1 MACLLDKDDVLALYS
16 DIYED
21 ILGKINGDTKTKFN
35 PEAYIKQL
43 HAEIAEINDPVFA
56 LEVAQAAPEIM
67 LQVIATRKNVREY
80 FVKNKISQDPISEM
94 SINFEDVNQVKEF
107 VSGKKKSLEEQ
118 KDKVRR
124 KNTTKKDV
132 EILDPTDAT
141 INYSNVQK
149 KGKVEDPLTNTLNF
163 AITQDPSKITDENQD
178 KVDPEKELFYKVI
191 KQLILLTE
199 QRAADNDEVIYQD
212 VAIAQRPV
220 LIQNFPT
227 QEDGTSLLTADD
239 KAFLERTPEYNGI
252 LNVISDT
259 EGNFVYFT
267 EDGNIT
273 TNPEEGR
280 LVYQYMRDVANKD
293 GKLML
298 TNRSGFAY
306 TLVSPEDIVE
316 RKNKEYKQLNNMP
329 LGMLKSEKDAML
341 RKEKAKQKKKMNDLY
356 RLQTYIKENPEE
368 VLVLRINGGSF
379 GNFQS
384 KYIPIS
390 ETGLDLDNIS
400 QPIIG
405 GPKSGYVQVQI
416 AQDLPGISTK
426 HQVYLQRGDINEPT
440 ADKIATILTT
450 KARYRGEELSPQ
462 ARRTYAEIFLGDNV
476 VDRNTN
482 KIKNNIEILTP
493 EINGITTLTVSI
505 NGEQVMLDAPS
516 AKQQIKEHL
525 LNAIELKDGQIV
537 PANLNYTKEYIGGTF
552 VDYTVQGDKITA
564 QELDY
569 FDYIKPMMK
578 IEFSK
583 DSASYFVNSNAYL
596 SYSIPSNILPA
607 GQKNFDLASVTPV
620 SKKTV
625 VQKIENE
632 VDDAI
637 DVKVEP
643 GEVVY
648 NVKKV
653 SPAYVINENIKNV
666 PVTLS
671 IGTNLD
677 VGQAKIAK
685 DKAKQYAP
693 ITLSKKSKTKK
704 DYPNVGLIAEQT
716 VRTLNR
722 YKSSTINVV
731 GNTLNEIFKSGYS
744 QKDADD
750 VVYQILNKIVNSNN
764 LFEPVT
770 KIVTNGESGIS
781 EAIIKAARRLGIGV
795 EVTVPAGWKY
805 SVPWANSKSGIYT
818 ISDKD
823 KFLARFG
830 DAPERTNAKR
840 KTAKTADKNK
850 ALAQKI
856 AKEKAIAKKTTT
868 AKKTTGP
875 KTKAT
880 QKAKDKQINTVP
892 QVSLLERLQ
901 QRRTLFNNDKLN
913 RIETLERRLGG
924 FFERLFTT
932 KAQRES
938 ILDWWANSPLSKA
951 EKASGEKFIPLEKVT
966 EIVNSNAFATWS
978 QHGITLYLA
987 DKGTPID
994 LYHEAWHGFTQ
1005 LFLTMDEKTKLYDE
1019 LRKLPKWENADYVD
1033 IEEVLAEDFRSYVR
1047 DETLYTGFV
1056 GKIFKKVRDF
1066 LRALFGK
1073 ITRQDMTRPRDIAV
1087 VKELYDKLYK
1097 GEILDLKPSME
1108 NIMFTKLNRARTI
1121 EGFTID
1127 ESAKIG
1133 NLVDNLL
1140 GLEVSYYNDQNDSS
1154 TGAVRVFSDPENR
1167 IKALESVKQ
1176 QMEFTLEYYTDQ
1188 YEALLQDDPKN
1199 IAAQERLK
1207 DTIDLLSRAIESYGD
1222 PTKSFKGKEN
1232 DSVLAYHMRRSR
1244 FKIIQQEL
1252 LEDPT
1257 DLDNSRILQD
1267 YKGNV
1272 INPKNLAAPST
1283 LSIIS
1288 TIIKVEKDENGNIKE
1303 VLDAFGVPQLEDID
1317 VVWNQLSRI
1326 LEGSFDYPEIYERL
1340 VRYSDNYPVFQQVI
1354 DVLRNP
1360 NELEIKDRLEFA
1372 IETNFWKDFKKP
1384 RVKFIQYNINKEITK
1399 RPEIDP
1405 ETGKKLTD
1413 EEANYETVVTNA
1425 NFNYNAVVSDW
1436 KNNFT
1441 TASQEINPYIN
1452 INLDGNPVLNT
1463 EKMIRHFGND
1473 RGVFRHEYSR
1483 EFLEALGIYMDRS
1496 SSEINSIFED
1506 TLTLSNAFR
1515 LPLVFEAIKAVH
1527 RGGQS
1532 TNFGVVGKAEE
1543 FKLEPLTFLIKGLPK
1558 ELRERE
1564 DQASDIASSIK
1575 ILAEIQAQFSDGY
1588 SNFSVLTPE
1597 GNRVWEQVV
1606 DNTITRVVT
1615 SINKASSWQELT
1627 RDEADPNGRFKH
1639 MRWLGQ
1645 ENNPHSKWSVLLNSV
1660 FVLDELDPRYGEK
1673 RKITKGTEEVD
1684 VQFILNNV
1692 GGTQLITKNGN
1703 DTIGSS
1709 TASLDA
1715 TSKFLQEL
1723 HTMLLSGIEE
1733 FMRHASKNTA
1743 MSLSTDVI
1751 DTYPGKKDKHLYV
1764 DIELFKPKNS
1774 GVGES
1779 EAFNILV
1786 GYIAGELERI
1796 NRYKSNRELY
1806 STYTGYNRPVK
1817 KKDGTI
1823 VDAAEIFTAFDDVL
1837 TESVKEDLYK
1847 IQGNLVEELENNLEL
1862 RQRVKNDVLSY
1873 FQKETNNNLN
1883 RLEASRFVDPALYQ
1897 KGAQSGLSRAMV
1909 DETLVKAYT
1918 FNSWIHKFE
1927 TLILAYG
1934 DLAQYNHD
1942 KEEFHK
1948 RNAGLSSGGLGF
1960 RSDLQAQTFINS
1972 GLFPRLY
1979 AKKNGY
1985 KVRKYDGTLST
1996 AIIKEKKVKESVYYK
2011 EYLEEL
2017 TKSINKRIKDKAK
2030 AEEAAKTALEEYLGM
2045 KEGDGQGHITLESY
2059 RMLKNLEGNWTDQ
2072 QELLY
2077 TKIVN
2082 KEKISVEDV
2091 VQFFPPYKLQYFGNI
2106 QSKGLPITSF
2116 HKFSLAPLIPG
2127 ITNDYSY
2134 ADQLH
2139 DRMMEKQID
2148 YVTFETGSKVGHIGS
2163 GDVVI
2168 NEDGTFNNSVKF
2180 TENIVFTE
2188 FLKNQ
2193 TEVNSKYKGGSL
2205 FSTQM
2210 RKLILEGLYEKGA
2223 IDTTDESQLT
2233 EPRVRKYLS
2242 DVKEYT
2248 DTLKIGLLQEIGY
2261 EEIDGKYYPKSQDSL
2276 EKLADLVRSSLDIE
2290 DVVGDHL
2297 IEFIDILDDGTLR
2310 YDISLHPE
2318 AAKIEKLI
2326 MSVINK
2332 RLIKQKVNGEPLV
2345 QVSGAFYTNSF
2356 KRPENKLRL
2365 GTEDEVKKYAGSN
2378 FLPTYHKKADG
2389 NTAAMKVMVAL
2400 QGDYANL
2407 LNLQA
2412 PDGRPIGNID
2422 RLNEAIKD
2430 DEWLDSNDGA
2440 NRKAITIVGVR
2451 IPVQGLNSMEFMEVY
2466 HFLSPQ
2472 AGNIIVP
2479 PTEIVAK
2486 SGADFDIDKLTLYMT
2501 NINED
2506 GSLPSRM
2513 FDNAEQLKQYIENPE
2528 VSEEDKALALE
2539 LQEMVLQNSLVEDI
2553 RNILELPQ
2561 NYTSLITPNGT
2572 FLLKG
2577 LADDLSQYVM
2587 DYDPFV
2593 NRASEQQNK
2602 SGDGKDKSVISPTR
2616 VLETLYNIYK
2626 HESNVVGKRTLGL
2639 GAVEN
2644 TFHSLIN
2651 SIETEGGVAMPAT
2664 FNHSNELEPRESL
2677 LWLRHNKVKKNGK
2690 ELISI
2695 ASRYDVDGGNKIADV
2710 ISQMMNG
2717 WVDVEKDAWIFFIQ
2731 GNYEVAPV
2739 LLYLVKAGVPVD
2751 EAVYF
2756 VSQPLVRDYVKE
2768 QRLAKSTFADVLGK
2782 KPEKRNFVKYQ
2793 AATQTLANNFDITY
2807 TQQLA
2812 RNSDRY
2818 RIGKDLAEQIFEKRK
2833 AKNFTKKEMYD
2844 LIKGTKKDSAKA
2856 SSELSLAMFL
2866 HYLQIE
2872 QQITGLTNLKVASN
2886 PDTSTKSTGS
2896 EAERSEANLELLQSE
2911 SKIEEGLLD
2920 QIMETVIGSFFN
2932 NQLAL
2937 AINEA
2942 IFPLRYNKAISS
2954 YLIAKGRDIS
2964 ADSELTF
2971 GENKSD
2977 VFVNTFRND
2986 LVSFLFQTAAR
2997 RYSLGK
3003 TYKSYALETTVPVSL
3018 VDELK
3023 FGAFV
3028 KKDKA
3033 GNKILYIDQVALEDD
3048 FKRKVFVK
3056 GSDQTDS
3063 YEKRGLYPLSDLHF
3077 HFDGLTNQGEYVKFV
3092 AEREYL
3098 RSVYS
3103 LADVKKMTNYKSELK
3118 LVKEMNPGTPT
3129 SKLAKLTYEK
3139 ILALKA
3145 LENTLNPYHMFKDPI
3160 YAYAVQFTQMMNK
3173 YGAELKKDYAV
3184 LSKFKN
3190 DPNSARTMFN
3200 LYVAEKDFTKD
3211 KSNLYYKNLNDLA
3224 NPAIQKVNDP
3234 VDNQMISDFFSK
3246 LPLYAFMQ
3254 TGINRTKFNF
3264 NNIVDYQQFMYLV
3277 DNESKKLIKAL
3288 DNPQL
3293 ANLFLDAYYKR
3304 FVRENSRTKMDRGR
3318 YKNYLF
3324 NIDLDTLSNLDA
3336 EDVEGL
3342 TTEEREYLTES
3353 KTPDIFILDD
3363 KNYTPTDY
3371 NQAISANQ
3379 DVTFIYPTSV
3389 AILQGKQAAVGRSA
3403 VKNIAPDMSIGF
3415 PIGLNSQFDNFATL
3429 QPEYFQVIKDVYEN
3443 GIKEIKDLVDGGFP
3457 VAFPKEGLGNSKM
3470 PQELFVYLSKRLY
3483 DEFGFLNP
3491 GSTMYQEMKEVVGN
3505 RQGINDQEILNQLGL
3520 EEDPFT
3526 CKI

>member
-1 MACLLDKDDVLALYS
+1 MACLLDKEDVLALYS
-16 DIYED
+16 DIYEN
-21 ILGKINGDTKTKFN
+21 ILGRINGDTKTKFN
-35 PEAYIKQL
+35 PEEYIKQL
-43 HAEIAEINDPVFA
+43 HAEIAEINDPIFA

-118 KDKVRR
+118 KDKIRK

-132 EILDPTDAT
+132 ELLDPNDAT
-141 INYSNVQK
+141 VNYSNVQK

-163 AITQDPSKITDENQD
+163 AVTEDPSKVTDETQD
-178 KVDPEKELFYKVI
+178 KPDPEKEMFYKVI
-191 KQLILLTE
+191 KQIILLAE
-199 QRAADNDEVIYQD
+199 ARAAENDEVIYQD
-212 VAIAQRPV
+212 VALAQRPV
-220 LIQNFPT
+220 LIRNFPT
-227 QEDGTSLLTADD
+227 REDGTSLLNQNEID
-239 KAFLERTPEYNGI
+239 FLERTPDYNGI
-252 LNVISDT
+252 LNVITDT

-273 TNPEEGR
+273 TDPEEGR
-280 LVYQYMRDVANKD
+280 LVYQYMRDVVNRD

-306 TLVSPEDIVE
+306 TLVSPEEIVE

-329 LGMLKSEKDAML
+329 LGMLKSEKDSML
-341 RKEKAKQKKKMNDLY
+341 RKERAKQKKKMNDLY
-356 RLQTYIKENPEE
+356 RLQNYIKENPEE
-368 VLVLRINGGSF
+368 TVVLRINGGSF
-379 GNFQS
+379 GNFKN
-384 KYIPIS
+384 KYVPIS
-390 ETGLDLDNIS
+390 ETGLELNNIS

-405 GPKSGYVQVQI
+405 GPNSGYIQVQI
-416 AQDLPGISTK
+416 VQDLPGISTK
-426 HQVYLQRGDINEPT
+426 HQVYLQRGDVNEAT

-450 KARYRGEELSPQ
+450 KAKYRGEELSPQ

-493 EINGITTLTVSI
+493 EINGVTTLTVSI
-505 NGEQVMLDAPS
+505 NGEPVMLDAPS
-516 AKQQIKEHL
+516 AKQQIKDHL
-525 LNAIELKDGQIV
+525 LNAIELKNGEVV

-564 QELDY
+564 QEIDY

-583 DSASYFVNSNAYL
+583 ESAAYFVNSNAYL
-596 SYSIPSNILPA
+596 SYSIPSNILPV
-607 GQKNFDLASVTPV
+607 GQKNFDLASVTPA

-637 DVKVEP
+637 EVTVEP
-643 GEVVY
+643 GEVIY

-653 SPAYVINENIKNV
+653 SPAYVINENLRSI
-666 PVTLS
+666 PVTLN
-671 IGTNLD
+671 IGTNLE
-677 VGQAKIAK
+677 VGHAKIAK

-704 DYPNVGLIAEQT
+704 DFPNIPLIAEQT

-722 YKSSTINVV
+722 YKSSTVNVT
-731 GNTLNEIFKSGYS
+731 GNNLAELFKSGYS
-744 QKDADD
+744 QKDADN
-750 VVYQILNKIVNSNN
+750 VVYQILDKIVNSNN

-781 EAIIKAARRLGIGV
+781 EAIIKAARKLGIGV

-805 SVPWANSKSGIYT
+805 TVPWSNAKSGVYA
-818 ISDKD
+818 ISNKD

-830 DAPERTNAKR
+830 DAPEKTNAKR

-868 AKKTTGP
+868 AKKTTGK
-875 KTKAT
+875 KTKTT

-901 QRRTLFNNDKLN
+901 QRRTLFNGDKLN

-938 ILDWWANSPLSKA
+938 ILDWWENHPLSKA
-951 EKASGEKFIPLEKVT
+951 EKASGEKFIPLEKIT

-1005 LFLTMDEKTKLYDE
+1005 LFLTIDEKTKLYDE
-1019 LRKLPKWENADYVD
+1019 LRKVPKWENADYVD

-1047 DETLYTGFV
+1047 DETLYTGFI

-1066 LRALFGK
+1066 LRAMFGK

-1097 GEILDLKPSME
+1097 GEILDLQPSME

-1140 GLEVSYYNDQNDSS
+1140 GLEVTYYNDQNNSS

-1176 QMEFTLEYYTDQ
+1176 QMEFILDYYTDQ

-1244 FKIIQQEL
+1244 FKIVQQEL

-1257 DLDNSRILQD
+1257 DLENSRILAD

-1288 TIIKVEKDENGNIKE
+1288 SIIKIEKDENGNLEE
-1303 VLDAFGVPQLEDID
+1303 VKDAFGIPQLED
-1317 VVWNQLSRI
+1317 VTVMWNNLSRI

-1340 VRYSDNYPVFQQVI
+1340 VRYSDNYPEFQQVI

-1360 NELEIKDRLEFA
+1360 NELEVKDRLEFA

-1384 RVKFIQYNINKEITK
+1384 RVKFIQYNINKDITK
-1399 RPEIDP
+1399 QAQIDP
-1405 ETGKKLTD
+1405 ETGKKISD
-1413 EEANYETVVTNA
+1413 EEAKYETVVTNA

-1463 EKMIRHFGND
+1463 EKIIRHFGTD

-1496 SSEINSIFED
+1496 SSEINSIFDD
-1506 TLTLSNAFR
+1506 TLTLSNSFR
-1515 LPLVFEAIKAVH
+1515 LPLVFETIKMVH
-1527 RGGQS
+1527 RGAQS
-1532 TNFGVVGKAEE
+1532 TDFKLVGAAEE
-1543 FKLEPLTFLIKGLPK
+1543 FKLNPLTYLIKGIPK

-1564 DQASDIASSIK
+1564 DQANDIASSIK
-1575 ILAEIQAQFSDGY
+1575 ILAELQAQFSDGY

-1627 RDEADPNGRFKH
+1627 RDEADPNGKFKH
-1639 MRWLGQ
+1639 MRWLGE

-1660 FVLDELDPRYGEK
+1660 FVLDKLDPRYGEK
-1673 RKITKGTEEVD
+1673 RTITKGTEETPVKL
-1684 VQFILNNV
+1684 VLNNV

-1703 DTIGSS
+1703 DTIGAS

-1743 MSLSTDVI
+1743 MSLSADKL

-1764 DIELFKPKNS
+1764 DIDLFKPKNA
-1774 GVGES
+1774 GIGES
-1779 EAFNILV
+1779 EAFNIIV
-1786 GYIAGELERI
+1786 GYIAGELARI
-1796 NRYKSNRELY
+1796 NRYKSDEELY

-1823 VDAAEIFTAFDDVL
+1823 TAAGKVFTAFDDVL
-1837 TESVKEDLYK
+1837 SEKVKEDLYK
-1847 IQGNLVEELENNLEL
+1847 IEGDLVEELENNLEL
-1862 RQRVKNDVLSY
+1862 RQRVKADVIDY

-1883 RLEASRFVDPALYQ
+1883 RLESSRFVDQSLYQ
-1897 KGAQSGLSRAMV
+1897 KGMQSGLSRAMV

-1918 FNSWIHKFE
+1918 YNSWIHKFE
-1927 TLILAYG
+1927 TLIMAYG

-1948 RNAGLSSGGLGF
+1948 RNAGLGSGGLGF
-1960 RSDLQAQTFINS
+1960 RTDLQAQTFINS
-1972 GLFPRLY
+1972 VLPKLY

-1985 KVRKYDGTLST
+1985 KVRQYDGTLAT
-1996 AIIKEKKVKESVYYK
+1996 GIIKEKKVKESVYYK
-2011 EYLEEL
+2011 EYLDAL
-2017 TKSINKRIKDKAK
+2017 TKTMNKRIKDKAK

-2045 KEGDGQGHITLESY
+2045 KEGDGQGHITFEAY

-2091 VQFFPPYKLQYFGNI
+2091 IEFFPPYKLQYFGNI

-2127 ITNDYSY
+2127 MTNEYSY

-2139 DRMMEKQID
+2139 DRMMEQQMD

-2168 NEDGTFNNSVKF
+2168 DDNGNFNNAVKF
-2180 TENIVFTE
+2180 TKNIVFAE

-2193 TEVNSKYKGGSL
+2193 TEVNSKYKGASL

-2210 RKLILEGLYEKGA
+2210 RKLILEGLYEKGV
-2223 IDTTDESQLT
+2223 IDTTDEDKLT

-2261 EEIDGKYYPKSQDSL
+2261 EEIDGKYYPKNQDSI
-2276 EKLADLVRSSLDIE
+2276 EKLAELVRTSLDIE

-2297 IEFIDILDDGTLR
+2297 IEFIDVLDDGTLR
-2310 YDISLHPE
+2310 YDLSLHPE

-2356 KRPENKLRL
+2356 KRPESKLRL
-2365 GTEDEVKKYAGSN
+2365 GTDQEIKKYAGSN
-2378 FLPTYHKKADG
+2378 FLPTYHEKEDG
-2389 NTAAMKVMVAL
+2389 TIAAMKVMIAL
-2400 QGDYANL
+2400 QGDYSNL
-2407 LNLQA
+2407 LNLQGL
-2412 PDGRPIGNID
+2412 DGKPIRTID

-2430 DEWLDSNDGA
+2430 DEWLDANNGA
-2440 NRKAITIVGVR
+2440 NRKAITLVGVR

-2513 FDNAEQLKQYIENPE
+2513 FDNAEQLKEYVENPE
-2528 VSEEDKALALE
+2528 ISEEDKALALE

-2561 NYTSLITPNGT
+2561 NYASLITPNGT

-2577 LADDLSQYVM
+2577 LSEDLAQYVM
-2587 DYDPFV
+2587 DYDPYT
-2593 NRASEQQNK
+2593 NRSSKETNL
-2602 SGDGKDKSVISPTR
+2602 SGDGKDKKVISPTR

-2644 TFHSLIN
+2644 TFHTLIN

-2664 FNHSNELEPRESL
+2664 FRHSLESEPRESL
-2677 LWLRHNKVKKNGK
+2677 LWLRHNKVKKNGQ

-2695 ASRYDVDGGNKIADV
+2695 ASRYDVDGVNKIADV

-2731 GNYEVAPV
+2731 GNYEVAPI
-2739 LLYLVKAGVPVD
+2739 LLYLVKSGVPVD

-2782 KPEKRNFVKYQ
+2782 KPDSRNFVKYQ
-2793 AATQTLANNFDITY
+2793 AASQTLSNYFDSTF
-2807 TQQLA
+2807 TDKLKKNRQ
-2812 RNSDRY
+2812 RY
-2818 RIGKDLAEQIFEKRK
+2818 EMGKDLAEQIFEKRK
-2833 AKNFTKKEMYD
+2833 AKNFTKKEMYQ
-2844 LIKGTKKDSAKA
+2844 LIKDFKKDSSKA

-2872 QQITGLTNLKVASN
+2872 QQITGLTQVKIASN
-2886 PDTSTKSTGS
+2886 LDTSTKSTGS
-2896 EAERSEANLELLQSE
+2896 EAERSEANLEMLQYE

-2920 QIMETVIGSFFN
+2920 NIMETVIGSFFN

-2942 IFPLRYNKAISS
+2942 IFPLRYNKAVSS
-2954 YLIAKGRDIS
+2954 YLISRGRAIS
-2964 ADSELTF
+2964 EDSEKTF

-2977 VFVNTFRND
+2977 VFINTFRND
-2986 LVSFLFQTAAR
+2986 LISFLFQTAAR
-2997 RYSLGK
+2997 RYALGK

-3018 VDELK
+3018 ADELK

-3028 KKDKA
+3028 KQDKA
-3033 GNKILYIDQVALEDD
+3033 GNKILYIDEKALEDD

-3056 GSDQTDS
+3056 GSEATDS

-3092 AEREYL
+3092 SEREYL
-3098 RSVYS
+3098 RSIYS
-3103 LADVKKMTNYKSELK
+3103 VADIKKLPNYKAEVK
-3118 LVKEMNPGTPT
+3118 LVKELNPGMPA

-3139 ILALKA
+3139 MLTIKA
-3145 LENTLNPYHMFKDPI
+3145 LENTLNPYHMFKDPV
-3160 YAYAVQFTQMMNK
+3160 YSYAVQFTQMMNK
-3173 YGAELKKDYAV
+3173 YGTELKKDYAV
-3184 LSKFKN
+3184 LSKLKN

-3200 LYVAEKDFTKD
+3200 LYLAEKDFTKD
-3211 KSNLYYKNLNDLA
+3211 KSNLYYKNFTDLA
-3224 NPAIQKVNDP
+3224 NPGVKKVNDP
-3234 VDNQMISDFFSK
+3234 IDNQMISDFFSK

-3264 NNIVDYQQFMYLV
+3264 NNVVDYQQFMYLV

-3288 DNPQL
+3288 DNPDL
-3293 ANLFLDAYYKR
+3293 ANVFLDVYYKR
-3304 FVRENSRTKMDRGR
+3304 FVRENSRTKTDRGR

-3324 NIDLDTLSNLDA
+3324 NIDLDNLSNLQDT
-3336 EDVEGL
+3336 DVEGL
-3342 TTEEREYLTES
+3342 STEYRQGLDES
-3353 KTPDIFILDD
+3353 KTPNIFILDD
-3363 KNYTPTDY
+3363 TNFTPTDY
-3371 NQAISANQ
+3371 NKIISANE

-3389 AILQGKQAAVGRSA
+3389 SILQGKQAAVGRSA
-3403 VKNIAPDMSIGF
+3403 VKNIAPNMSIGL

-3429 QPEYFQVIKDVYEN
+3429 DPKYFQVIKDTYEVA
-3443 GIKEIKDLVDGGFP
+3443 IKEIKDLINEDFP
-3457 VAFPKEGLGNSKM
+3457 VAFPKEGFGDAKM

-3491 GSTMYQEMKEVVGN
+3491 GSTMFQEMKEVVGN
-3505 RQGINDQEILNQLGL
+3505 RQGISDQEILEQLGL